1 MSGDPTP
8 PAEPTDP
15 TPPAPVP
22 EPAPAPEPANPPP
35 PAPTPVEQPP
45 APAPDQDPV
54 TLSTLVADLRREL
67 EQARTGADTARDRA
81 AQQAREDLVQ
91 EIGRAIGLV
100 ADETTDPEQV
110 IAELTDRASAADRKL
125 RDYRIKDALL
135 TAATTQK
142 ADHALLMP
150 YLRGTGALDDLDPE
164 TADFTTR
171 LDTLVTDALAANP
184 KLAAT
189 QTAPRSGGDFT
200 AGNATPP
207 APEQEEDID
216 AIRRKVRASIAD
228 TRT

>member
-1 MSGDPTP
+1 MPT
-8 PAEPTDP
+8 
-15 TPPAPVP
+15 
-22 EPAPAPEPANPPP
+22 
-35 PAPTPVEQPP
+35 
-45 APAPDQDPV
+45 DQDPAA
-54 TLSTLVADLRREL
+54 LSTLVADLRREL

-100 ADETTDPEQV
+100 ADETIDPEQV

-150 YLRGTGALDDLDPE
+150 YLRGTGALGALDPE
-164 TADFTTR
+164 ASDFTTH
-171 LDTLVTDALAANP
+171 LDTLVTDALTANP

-189 QTAPRSGGDFT
+189 PITPRSGGDFT

-207 APEQEEDID
+207 APADEEDID

>member
-1 MSGDPTP
+1 MSAEPTP
-8 PAEPTDP
+8 PTKPT
-15 TPPAPVP
+15 
-22 EPAPAPEPANPPP
+22 PPP
-35 PAPTPVEQPP
+35 PAPGPAAEPPAVPEVITPAPAPPAAVP
-45 APAPDQDPV
+45 APAPDHDPV
-54 TLSTLVADLRREL
+54 ALATLVADLRREL
-67 EQARTGADTARDRA
+67 DQARTGADTARDRA

-100 ADETTDPEQV
+100 PEDSTDPEQV
-110 IAELTDRASAADRKL
+110 IAELTDRATAADRKL

-171 LDTLVTDALAANP
+171 LDTLVTDALTTNP

-189 QTAPRSGGDFT
+189 PTVPRSGGEFT